1 MGLILK
7 KELLLKWNAVN
18 ERSMSARFN
27 SCYAN
32 LTVIQVYEPTSDA
45 DDESKKEFYEHV
57 QREVEVAPRHDVL
70 IVMEDLNAKIGEYNK
85 GWEKAMKRHGLGR
98 MNENRERLAAFC
110 KITWISPNARDWNQ
124 IDHIIV
130 NGRHRGSLMDNRTMR
145 GANANSDH
153 HIVMEKVRLKL
164 CSTKRKRKERT
175 IFNIK
180 RLRDPCVKEVFR
192 PEVSI
197 RFQVLGTDDAD
208 DIEEMW
214 GRFKKACNES
224 AKKMLGEKRRVTNNW
239 ISGKTSYRKIE
250 ERRGLKEKMGCT
262 RSARMKERAAGAYE
276 VKDKEV
282 KGSARADKR
291 RWLNDLAEEVET
303 AAKKNC
309 IGDLYQLTRKIAG
322 RRRNMITIKDKRA
335 SFL

>member
-1 MGLILK
+1 M
-7 KELLLKWNAVN
+7 
-18 ERSMSARFN
+18 
-27 SCYAN
+27 
-32 LTVIQVYEPTSDA
+32 
-45 DDESKKEFYEHV
+45 
-57 QREVEVAPRHDVL
+57 
-70 IVMEDLNAKIGEYNK
+70 
-85 GWEKAMKRHGLGR
+85 
-98 MNENRERLAAFC
+98 
-110 KITWISPNARDWNQ
+110 
-124 IDHIIV
+124 
-130 NGRHRGSLMDNRTMR
+130 
-145 GANANSDH
+145 
-153 HIVMEKVRLKL
+153 
-164 CSTKRKRKERT
+164 
-175 IFNIK
+175 
-180 RLRDPCVKEVFR
+180 
-192 PEVSI
+192 
-197 RFQVLGTDDAD
+197 LGTDDAD

-303 AAKKNC
+303 AAKNNC